1 MEATGM
7 GVKVS
12 AADAAANWGTGFGA
26 AGPKYTAGINAVT
39 VAPGVAAS
47 QNVQGYLA
55 GVQASSK
62 IWQAKMAAQDL
73 SQWKAAAAGV
83 GAQRLATGATKGQA
97 KIQQFFQQF
106 IPDLTNIVGSL
117 PQRGTY
123 EQNMAR
129 SRAFADA
136 LHAKKGQY

>member
-1 MEATGM
+1 M

-26 AGPKYTAGINAVT
+26 AGPKYIAGVNAVT
-39 VAPGVAAS
+39 IAPGVAAS
-47 QNVQGYLA
+47 QNVNGYLA
-55 GVQASSK
+55 GVQAGAK
-62 IWQAKMAAQDL
+62 TWQAKMAAQDVNA
-73 SQWKAAAAGV
+73 WKAATVGV
-83 GAQRLATGATKGQA
+83 GAQRLATGATKGQQ
-97 KIQQFFQQF
+97 KIQAFFQQF
-106 IPDLTNIVGSL
+106 IPDLTNIVGGL

>member
-1 MEATGM
+1 M

-12 AADAAANWGTGFGA
+12 ASDAAANWGTGFGA
-26 AGPKYTAGINAVT
+26 AGPKYIAGVNAVT
-39 VAPGVAAS
+39 VAPGVLAS
-47 QNVQGYLA
+47 QNVNGYLA
-55 GVQASSK
+55 GVQAGAPT
-62 IWQAKMAAQDL
+62 WQKKMASQDL
-73 SQWKAAAAGV
+73 GTWKQQTATV

-97 KIQQFFQQF
+97 KIQSFFQQF

-123 EQNMAR
+123 EANMAR

-136 LHAKKGQY
+136 LHAKKGSY